1 MSNNGKVENF
11 ISGFWSSFPRKAPP
25 PRMKLYTS
33 PSFYSQ
39 ALFEILTGVYLKGQ
53 DIEKLEDTL
62 VSYFQVPHALT
73 IPTARVGIYFVLR
86 SIIKP
91 GQKVILSPY
100 TIADVINMVVCAGGV
115 PVFADIDRETCNIN
129 PAEIEKL
136 IDKDTGAVLVT
147 HFYGLTCEIEKISE
161 ICARYKVPLIED
173 AAQALGAKVGGKLV
187 GTFGQA
193 SIFSFGLYKNVNS
206 FLGGAI
212 LTQDQQLYDALRKE
226 MATLPLQ
233 PLLPYLKKMFKGLIT
248 DIATQKYLFRF
259 FTFWIF
265 RYAFLNN
272 VGALNNQLKID
283 TNPKLKKKIPIDYLV
298 RMTPLQARLILHQWA
313 NIERDTAQRIKAA
326 EIYDAGLK
334 DLKELILPPL
344 RTDGSHLYTYYPIQY
359 DQRLELVRY
368 ASLHYR
374 DIAESHHRNC
384 ANLPCF
390 QEYAR
395 SCPNAEETARTLIY
409 LPTYTSYGLK
419 EVEKNVKMIRNF
431 FGAS

>member
-73 IPTARVGIYFVLR
+73 VPTARVGIYFVLR

-129 PAEIEKL
+129 PTEIEKL

-147 HFYGLTCEIEKISE
+147 YQIALENNL
-161 ICARYKVPLIED
+161 YVIED

-212 LTQDQQLYDALRKE
+212 LTQDQQLYDVLRKE
-226 MATLPLQ
+226 MTTLPLQ
-233 PLLPYLKKMFKGLIT
+233 PLLPYLKKMFKG
-248 DIATQKYLFRF
+248 
-259 FTFWIF
+259 FT
-265 RYAFLNN
+265 
-272 VGALNNQLKID
+272 
-283 TNPKLKKKIPIDYLV
+283 
-298 RMTPLQARLILHQWA
+298 
-313 NIERDTAQRIKAA
+313 ER
-326 EIYDAGLK
+326 
-334 DLKELILPPL
+334 
-344 RTDGSHLYTYYPIQY
+344 
-359 DQRLELVRY
+359 
-368 ASLHYR
+368 
-374 DIAESHHRNC
+374 
-384 ANLPCF
+384 
-390 QEYAR
+390 
-395 SCPNAEETARTLIY
+395 
-409 LPTYTSYGLK
+409 
-419 EVEKNVKMIRNF
+419 VKMLEKKMLAENKRGGRRTTRKRSSRKN
-431 FGAS
+431 